1 VSDGSLAKGSVS
13 ASDRAT
19 TLVMAGMW
27 NAIRGGARRRV
38 DHAAVHDRVS
48 MTGAASDLSA
58 FSAMRSLAH
67 FEPTKA
73 DVHARGWSLQP
84 AAGESD
90 LWSDWFAAGRAAVRD
105 PQLTSTVPNSA
116 PET

>member
-1 VSDGSLAKGSVS
+1 
-13 ASDRAT
+13 
-19 TLVMAGMW
+19 
-27 NAIRGGARRRV
+27 
-38 DHAAVHDRVS
+38 

-105 PQLTSTVPNSA
+105 PKLSFASLDSVPD
-116 PET
+116 T